1 MQIVPLKIRK
11 NAVMHLKTISQKHRL
26 KNLKDIVI
34 GHLNVNSVRSDFE
47 AVEELPK
54 IDKTFSKQKLMI
66 YKYPLQNCKY
76 RTH

>member
-76 RTH
+76 RMH